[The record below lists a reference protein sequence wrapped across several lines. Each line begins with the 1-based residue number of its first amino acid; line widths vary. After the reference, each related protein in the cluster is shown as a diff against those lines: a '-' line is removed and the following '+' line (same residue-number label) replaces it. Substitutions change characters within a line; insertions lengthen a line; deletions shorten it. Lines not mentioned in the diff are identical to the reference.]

1 VTPVGPDLVDVAVL
15 GGAVGAGRFSERL
28 QQFPRLAARLRG
40 AAAASAV
47 RGAGPF
53 GQRSRGVWRGNVA
66 LVGDASGCLDP
77 ITGEGVSLALH
88 QARALV
94 EALLAG
100 DLRRYARAHSRQGRA
115 PRRLNALV
123 LAMGRRPRL
132 RRHVVRTLSEEPRL
146 FTRFL
151 AAAGAGAP
159 AMARR
164 HVVRTLSEE
173 PRLFTRF
180 LAAAGAGAPA
190 MAGALVLM
198 AWPLVR
204 SVARR

>member
-1 VTPVGPDLVDVAVL
+1 VEVYWGLGCEAYVTPVGPDLVDVALL

-40 AAAASAV
+40 AAAVSEV

-53 GQRSRGVWRGNVA
+53 GQRGRGVWRGNVA

-159 AMARR
+159 AMA
-164 HVVRTLSEE
+164 
-173 PRLFTRF
+173 
-180 LAAAGAGAPA
+180 
-190 MAGALVLM
+190 GALVLM